1 VIIDSKGLRDSKWWL
16 GICIVIF
23 IVATVTYAR
32 AAHSSS
38 RPLSGGSKLGL
49 TFAIPAT
56 AMIAF
61 AMLLSLRRRLRTWRL
76 GNAYSWMQGHIWM
89 SLLSYPLI
97 LYHAAFH
104 WGGTLT
110 SVLMWLFTIVVV
122 SGIVGLVIQQFI
134 PTALMHRVPT
144 ETVRSQIDHIL
155 NENLKSADRLV
166 QLRPEQAAPQ
176 PQRQAVTK
184 LSNPM
189 EQLQVF
195 YQRDVR
201 PWLAGMRVATAG
213 DGGLDHWAPP
223 PDSAAFASFRAKMSP
238 DMQDALNTIEA
249 FVDERKRLLL
259 QKRYHRLLHAWLLV
273 HVPLAWA
280 MVVLIPLHAVMALR
294 Y

>member
-1 VIIDSKGLRDSKWWL
+1 VIIDKKGLRDSKWWL

-23 IVATVTYAR
+23 IVATAGYIR

-49 TFAIPAT
+49 AYAIGGT

-61 AMLLSLRRRLRTWRL
+61 TMLLSLRRRLRTWRL
-76 GNAYSWMQGHIWM
+76 GKAYSWMQGHIWM

-104 WGGTLT
+104 WGGPLT
-110 SVLMWLFTIVVV
+110 SVLMWLFTIVVI
-122 SGIVGLVIQQFI
+122 SGIVGLLIQQFA
-134 PTALMHRVPT
+134 PTALLNSVPS
-144 ETVRSQIDHIL
+144 ETIRGEIDHVL
-155 NENLKSADRLV
+155 NENLASADRLL
-166 QLRPEQAAPQ
+166 QIRPEQT
-176 PQRQAVTK
+176 QRLAVTK

-189 EQLQVF
+189 EQLQAF
-195 YQRDVR
+195 YQSEVR
-201 PWLAGMRVATAG
+201 PWLAGMQIVAAG
-213 DGGLDHWAPP
+213 HGGVAAWAPP
-223 PDSAAFASFRAKMSP
+223 PDSTTFALIRATLP
-238 DMQDALNTIEA
+238 PALQDSVNILEDY
-249 FVDERKRLLL
+249 VDERKQLLL

-280 MVVLIPLHAVMALR
+280 MIILIPLHAVMALR